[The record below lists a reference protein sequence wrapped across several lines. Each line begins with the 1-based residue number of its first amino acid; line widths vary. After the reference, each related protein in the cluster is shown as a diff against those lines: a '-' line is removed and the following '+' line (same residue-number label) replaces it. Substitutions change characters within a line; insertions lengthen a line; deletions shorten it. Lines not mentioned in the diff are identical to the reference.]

1 MKNGLYSV
9 HVTLGDGRMGKGSG
23 VLVFR
28 DGEILGGDAFL
39 FYVGSYE
46 LRADRLFGEVV
57 INQHTPS
64 PEATPLFGGRE
75 VGIGFSG
82 PFTDEKLTVHGTALV
97 GRDSMSFFATFKR
110 LAETRGPASPSPP

>member
-1 MKNGLYSV
+1 MKNGLYSI

-39 FYVGSYE
+39 FYTGRYE
-46 LRADRLFGEVV
+46 VRGASLFGEVV
-57 INQHTPS
+57 VDQHTPS
-64 PEATPLFGGRE
+64 PDSTPLFGGRQ

-82 PFTDEKLTVHGTALV
+82 PFTDGSATLDGTALV
-97 GRDSMSFFATFKR
+97 GRESMIF
-110 LAETRGPASPSPP
+110 RGTLKKLVEIEAPSGAA